1 MHSPSHV
8 CSEMSSLCPAW
19 CRPGEV
25 AGRQEKRM
33 FRSFT
38 EPSTPPPGGL
48 PVCLERREVPLL
60 GTVTLVSVYE
70 HIS

>member
-1 MHSPSHV
+1 MSWQMHSPSHV

-38 EPSTPPPGGL
+38 EPSTPPRGASGLSGEEGGAL
-48 PVCLERREVPLL
+48 VGDGDTGERL
-60 GTVTLVSVYE
+60 
-70 HIS
+70 